1 MTTIL
6 EQISGLSV
14 EEKIVLVE
22 RIWDNIAEDSRAQNL
37 TISPQMESELARRLD
52 LIKNNETQLLSWDEV
67 KNNIFSEY
75 NKQQ

>member
-22 RIWDNIAEDSRAQNL
+22 RIWDDIADDSRAQSL

-52 LIKNNETQLLSWDEV
+52 LIKNNQTQLLSWDDV
-67 KNNIFSEY
+67 KNNVFSEY
-75 NKQQ
+75 KKQQ